1 MFFIWAGFLK
11 KIIGIFYTKY
21 LRDYCQLQEIILTK
35 EPDERLGMHIKGGL
49 NGQKGNP
56 FDNSDEG
63 VFVSK
68 INSTGAARR
77 DGRLKVGQRLLE
89 VNGVSLLGA
98 SHQEAVDCLRAA
110 GNQLYLVVCKGYD
123 KSGPVNPLNVS
134 NAPKVDANGAEQCEG
149 VTNNNNNNITRT
161 SETGSE
167 LSHSVSSLDRDD
179 DAFLPVIPGK
189 GPVPE
194 PVHEIAPT
202 DHENNN
208 VDMEE
213 ENTVSNSTMEVEP
226 KSVNNSVTE
235 FKGKSTPEKV

>member
-1 MFFIWAGFLK
+1 M
-11 KIIGIFYTKY
+11 
-21 LRDYCQLQEIILTK
+21 LTK
-35 EPDERLGMHIKGGL
+35 EPEERLGMHIKGGM

-56 FDNSDEG
+56 YDNADEG

-110 GNQLYLVVCKGYD
+110 GNSLYLVVCKGYD

-134 NAPKVDANGAEQCEG
+134 NAAKVDANGDEHADTVNNN
-149 VTNNNNNNITRT
+149 VTNKRFNARGA

-167 LSHSVSSLDRDD
+167 FSHSMSSLDRDD
-179 DAFLPVIPGK
+179 DAFVAPSKSVAT
-189 GPVPE
+189 VPE
-194 PVHEIAPT
+194 ERVREVVSPVHEERT
-202 DHENNN
+202 NQEM
-208 VDMEE
+208 ME
-213 ENTVSNSTMEVEP
+213 
-226 KSVNNSVTE
+226 SVTTSSGSE
-235 FKGKSTPEKV
+235 LVPLETDNALVAMKEKSTPEKVSDGSNLYTWLCFKDFVF

>member
-1 MFFIWAGFLK
+1 M
-11 KIIGIFYTKY
+11 
-21 LRDYCQLQEIILTK
+21 TK
-35 EPDERLGMHIKGGL
+35 EPEERLGVHIKGGM

-56 FDNSDEG
+56 YDNTDEG

-110 GNQLYLVVCKGYD
+110 GNSLYLVVCKGYD

-134 NAPKVDANGAEQCEG
+134 NAPKVEANGESHDDA
-149 VTNNNNNNITRT
+149 VNNNSRYNPRA

-179 DAFLPVIPGK
+179 DAFIAAKVAVPD
-189 GPVPE
+189 PVPE
-194 PVHEIAPT
+194 VSHEQAAEEVHSEMVERTTTSSGSELVPLEYNT
-202 DHENNN
+202 D
-208 VDMEE
+208 
-213 ENTVSNSTMEVEP
+213 
-226 KSVNNSVTE
+226 NSVVAM
-235 FKGKSTPEKV
+235 KNKSTPEKVIAME